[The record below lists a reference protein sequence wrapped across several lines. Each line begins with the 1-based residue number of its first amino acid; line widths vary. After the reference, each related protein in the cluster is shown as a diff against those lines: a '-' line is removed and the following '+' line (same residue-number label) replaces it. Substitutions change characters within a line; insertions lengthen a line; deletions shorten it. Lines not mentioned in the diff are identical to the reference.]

1 MKGSAIV
8 VGGGPAGYSAAL
20 RLRRGGMDVTLIEKD
35 DLGGTCVNEDTY
47 PPDPICSP

>member
-20 RLRRGGMDVTLIEKD
+20 RLRRGGMDVPLTGL
-35 DLGGTCVNEDTY
+35 TAEDCADT
-47 PPDPICSP
+47 ICRAFSAAEGK